1 MLAMNI
7 LEHGGQPSL
16 KAEVKVSSI
25 VRQFRSLGVL
35 LLTVVA
41 TFAAAQGIPSLTG
54 YDRETRQSIEL
65 ACISEKV
72 DGPVAY
78 GACLNKQVAS
88 LQGTPTIPSLTG
100 YDRETRQSIEL
111 ACISEKVNGPVPY
124 GACLRK
130 HVESLKTRGQ

>member
-7 LEHGGQPSL
+7 LEHGGQPSP
-16 KAEVKVSSI
+16 KAEVKVSGI
-25 VRQFRSLGVL
+25 VRQFQSLVVVI
-35 LLTVVA
+35 LTVVA
-41 TFAAAQGIPSLTG
+41 SFAAAQGLPSLTG
-54 YDRETRQSIEL
+54 YDRVTRQSIEL

-72 DGPVAY
+72 NGPVAY
-78 GACLNKQVAS
+78 GACLNTQVAS
-88 LQGTPTIPSLTG
+88 LQGLPSIPSLTG

-130 HVESLKTRGQ
+130 HVESLTSRGQ